1 MVGLVIVGFVAVA
14 ALQIVQLFKKKQYK
28 EIPVYSVLMAF
39 AMIYAISGLT
49 DWDFPAPGEIIEK
62 IFEPLSDF
70 VFNAHL
76 RK

>member
-1 MVGLVIVGFVAVA
+1 MVALLVIGFVAVA
-14 ALQIVQLFKKKQYK
+14 VLQIVYFIKKKQYK

-62 IFEPLSDF
+62 VFEPLSNF